1 MAEVERARPQIVV
14 GEKDETGSLFA
25 VGHSISKFDSLEIEV
40 LHAISQD
47 LHVEILAHVGPV
59 PERRIQEAARAPQGH
74 SPPLRVGS
82 GRDPKPAL
90 RCSDTGARRLGSP
103 GVSNGRA
110 ALGHLQGVFT
120 PPPEGTACRFT
131 TKQYYI
137 KSNQLWVEQLFCDS
151 YFRQLPCTRLG
162 TCR

>member
-59 PERRIQEAARAPQGH
+59 PERRIQEAARARHGH
-74 SPPLRVGS
+74 PPSRKLRVGS

-90 RCSDTGARRLGSP
+90 RCADTGARRLGSSSP
-103 GVSNGRA
+103 GYGVSNSRA
-110 ALGHLQGVFT
+110 ALGHLQGVLT
-120 PPPEGTACRFT
+120 PPPEEQHADSPQNST
-131 TKQYYI
+131 T
-137 KSNQLWVEQLFCDS
+137 
-151 YFRQLPCTRLG
+151 
-162 TCR
+162 